1 MESQNIL
8 LVETDDHLAEG
19 LVAFLQMRGFEVD
32 HIRDGSKGLEVAKQK
47 KPDLVLSSH
56 FMRPV
61 DGIELLRSLRSD
73 PDTVDVPFVL
83 MSTSLS
89 SSHEEESRARGADA
103 YFSKPFSLNDLAQRI
118 EGLLEGR
125 Q

>member
-1 MESQNIL
+1 MESPNIL

-32 HIRDGSKGLEVAKQK
+32 HIRDGSQGVEVAKRK
-47 KPDLVLSSH
+47 KPDLILSSH

-61 DGIELLRSLRSD
+61 DGIELLRALRGD
-73 PDTVDVPFVL
+73 PVTEEIPFVL

-89 SSHEEESRARGADA
+89 ATHEDESLAGGANA
-103 YFSKPFSLNDLAQRI
+103 FFSKPFSLNELAQKI
-118 EGLLEGR
+118 EGLLEVR